1 MANKDTRILKSNTLE
16 EFRQKSNEIS
26 LHLGDNDQL
35 NVRVADKTF
44 NFTNVSAGRTLFH
57 NGDDASKIIDFEI
70 KPEESLDNTAG
81 YIILKGSPTI
91 PAAFVPDATVTQSGG
106 YSATIVSVTAEKIL
120 VTNSSGSFNSS
131 QNLSVGSSSILAANV
146 ERQIGES
153 YPVGVVR
160 VRVNGTEINQDLL
173 AGGFHV
179 VNLAGRI
186 PLLNSP
192 TVTDFTEGSTVYQ
205 GTNLGSATFSGV
217 VLRATS
223 TELLLKT
230 QTGSFN
236 AGTQIKLDGSSSTIT
251 GANHGAI
258 INIDN
263 SFGNA
268 IELNTPAAA
277 NDDIKISGPT
287 VIDAVNE
294 LQDDIGTTENLNTT
308 ATNIVDAI
316 NEIESVFD
324 ASANKIISSPNF
336 TIDSESDIILDVKGG
351 DVILHDSDIGGT
363 NRFGGFMNL
372 NSGLVI
378 STGPSAAAGIVF
390 DTNGNQIV
398 GGDISLTDN
407 YELKFGQS
415 ADLKIYHDSQN
426 SYIDELGDGSL
437 IVRSNGL
444 GIIQKVATGGTY
456 YDAIQMTAFGV
467 TLHTQGAEK
476 LRTNT
481 SGIQVTGLTDTDTLL
496 ASTSATL
503 ASASV
508 TDLTNNRIVIAGTG
522 GELED
527 DANFTFDGTNF
538 TIGSSKFV
546 VAQATGNTSIV
557 GNLDVDGGT
566 TLDNTAVDGTLGV
579 SGLSTL
585 GSLTVT
591 GATQLNG
598 GLTMD
603 TNKFTVADGSGDT
616 TIAGTLSVTGNVTV
630 GSLDTVAQDVKGS
643 LNELHTQVGS
653 VTFPGPGGATDNTT
667 TLSAIDPTN
676 LTSALV
682 ALDHEIGDTDVY
694 NDGTYGANTIAGTLQ
709 LLQTGVINNDTN
721 ITDLFTDVGN
731 LTLSAGLGSDLTTAV
746 NSLSTQV
753 GNNDS
758 DISNLATTI
767 DGTSTVPSSVSLTG
781 LSSTNIKAALNELAA
796 EKLNLNTGGT
806 TGAISRINAG
816 SDSVQDVISRLTL
829 TGDITFKPGSDI
841 SGANSTNASTF
852 TFNTGTTLDIS
863 NASLLLPGSAS
874 NVNIFSTSF
883 LEVDG
888 NVETPMGFS
897 VDRAHVTQ
905 TNKSDVRIQ
914 WNENH
919 TDGTSATKPARGW
932 QLQGLSDS
940 GNSNTADIVTFYNAK
955 ELFNIEST
963 PSGYNFSSDKGIKA
977 YWDASNQKL
986 GLDVNDPTVQ
996 LSGDVTGSATMTN
1009 LGSINIATTI
1019 QPNSVALGT
1028 DTTGN
1033 YVTSV
1038 SSANNYQIVV
1048 NGNTGE
1054 VRSVTVGIPTDFR
1067 MPGTAK
1073 VLSTT
1078 NSTSKTTGALTVAGG
1093 VGINDDLYVGGD
1105 LYVEGDKVQLDTETL
1120 TVEDTLVLAGNNLS
1134 SEPSSGGFGL
1144 EVGPITNPS
1153 GVASGVTGAHSIV
1166 YNYGAAGGGRWEA
1179 DGSLILSEA
1188 TLGSPDV
1195 AAGSGSNFELGLSKR
1210 LHFNAGTGIGV
1221 AAASNGNDIDITIT
1235 NTLDGYSGWF
1245 LSTQGTDRGNIA
1257 DDERV
1262 DFHGGTAL
1270 TATYDTTNT
1279 NRVIFNHNNFGS
1291 PGTYGQAGTEDG
1303 TYIKSLTVNAQGHVT
1318 AVTTDDFDD
1327 RYDNYNH
1334 WKLYLNN
1341 ASVDNITSG
1350 ERLGFDEGAA
1360 IDLSYDNNDITISH
1374 QDTSNVGNLSSDN
1387 SGNTFIQDLAL
1398 TFDTFGHVTGATVG
1412 TGTVTVGDA
1421 TITLQAQALDG
1432 VHGITMDSDNSFTTN
1447 QSTNEI
1453 ITIAHANTSS
1463 QASVNN
1469 SSNNVIQDVTLDT
1482 YGHVTGLVS
1491 KEITSVSGNAGSAN
1505 TLYVTADNDGPT
1517 NNSQNYPLTYI
1528 NAGGSAY
1535 RSFYEDDNLT
1545 YNPVT
1550 NTLNAGTF
1558 NGSIAY
1564 SNVTGTPTIGNGTLS
1579 ISGGTYIS
1587 GSTTFTANQ
1596 SGNSTVTLNHDNTSR
1611 SDSTGSASP
1620 GYGGTF
1626 EIVDGSA
1633 ASNGVVT
1640 NAQGHVTSVITKTI
1654 TMPSAQSI
1662 GNGTHTITENSSYMS
1677 VSNSGGAFTANKS
1690 SDTTDTISLNA
1701 SSSNTANYIVARNA
1715 DGYIFVTYL
1724 NASGSVPTSV
1734 SANTAPAV
1742 MTGGNGSD
1750 NYLRGYNATGVRSFL
1765 NVANGA
1771 TAAFSVH
1778 DDANSSVSIGTGT
1791 NLHLRGGTGM
1801 DVDRTAGSSIFTF
1814 KNTSP
1819 NVTTNLSMQ
1828 QSGAYGNIVKVLSSD
1843 GTDAQIGLAVANSYA
1858 GLMSYQD
1865 KAKLDGIATG
1875 ANAYVLP
1882 TYPANMN
1889 QYVRTTDNVY
1899 FEGLMVGQ
1907 TSGVAA
1913 NTIRCVGDVVA
1924 YYSDDRLKDKIGNIE
1939 NALEKVNKLNG
1950 FTFTP
1955 NQDAVDLGVDP
1966 DSETVRVG
1974 VSAQEVEEVLPE
1986 AVKDA
1991 PVENDKGYKT
2001 VQYEKMVPLLIEAI
2015 KELTEQNKELRSEI
2029 EGLKSINS

>member
-106 YSATIVSVTAEKIL
+106 YSATIVSITAEKIL
-120 VTNSSGSFNSS
+120 VTNSSGSFNSA
-131 QNLSVGSSSILAANV
+131 QNLAVGSSSILAANI

-205 GTNLGSATFSGV
+205 GTSLGSATFSGV

-258 INIDN
+258 VNIDN

-351 DVILHDSDIGGT
+351 DVILKDSDIGGT

-372 NSGLVI
+372 NSGLII
-378 STGPSAAAGIVF
+378 STGPAGTAGIVF

-398 GGDISLTDN
+398 GGDISLADN
-407 YELKFGQS
+407 FELKFGQS

-444 GIIQKVATGGTY
+444 GIINKVATGGTY

-481 SGIQVTGLTDTDTLL
+481 TGIQVTGLTDTDTLL

-508 TDLTNNRIVIAGTG
+508 TDLTNNRIVIVGAG

-527 DANFTFDGTNF
+527 DANLTFDGTNF
-538 TIGSSKFV
+538 TVGSSKFV
-546 VAQATGNTSIV
+546 VAQASGNTSIV
-557 GNLDVDGGT
+557 GNLDVDGAT
-566 TLDNTAVDGTLGV
+566 TLDNTDVDGTLGV

-603 TNKFTVADGSGDT
+603 TDKFTVANGSGNT
-616 TIAGTLSVTGNVTV
+616 TIGGTLSVTGNVTV

-653 VTFPGPGGATDNTT
+653 VTFPGPGGASDNTT

-694 NDGTYGANTIAGTLQ
+694 NDGTYGANTIADTLQ

-721 ITDLFTDVGN
+721 ITDLFADVGS
-731 LTLSAGLGSDLTTAV
+731 LTLSAGLGSDLTSAV

-758 DISNLATTI
+758 DISNLALTI

-852 TFNTGTTLDIS
+852 TFNTGTVLDIS

-919 TDGTSATKPARGW
+919 TDGTSAAKPARGW

-986 GLDVNDPTVQ
+986 SLDVNDPTVQ

-1009 LGSINIATTI
+1009 LGNINIATTI

-1038 SSANNYQIVV
+1038 SGTQYQIVD

-1054 VRSVTVGIPTDFR
+1054 VRSVTLGIPNDFR

-1093 VGINDDLYVGGD
+1093 VGINKDLYVGGD
-1105 LYVEGDKVQLDTETL
+1105 LVVQGDTVTLNTETL
-1120 TVEDTLVLAGNNLS
+1120 TVEDTLVLAGNNLT
-1134 SEPSSGGFGL
+1134 SEPGSGGFGL
-1144 EVGPITNPS
+1144 EVGPITSPS
-1153 GVASGVTGAHSIV
+1153 GVAAGVTGAHSIV
-1166 YNYGAAGGGRWEA
+1166 YNYGASGGGRWEA

-1195 AAGSGSNFELGLSKR
+1195 AAGSSSNFELGLSKR

-1221 AAASNGNDIDITIT
+1221 AAASNGNDIDITIS

-1262 DFHGGTAL
+1262 DFFGGTDL
-1270 TATYDTTNT
+1270 TAAYNTTST
-1279 NRVIFNHNNFGS
+1279 NRVIFNHNNSGVTA
-1291 PGTYGQAGTEDG
+1291 GTYGQPGTEDG
-1303 TYIKSLTVNAQGHVT
+1303 TYVKSLTVNARGHVT

-1327 RYDNYNH
+1327 RYDNYGS
-1334 WKLYLNN
+1334 WTIRDGDTTTYP
-1341 ASVDNITSG
+1341 ITSG
-1350 ERLGFDEGAA
+1350 DTLQITGGAGLTSNFVGDDQLE
-1360 IDLSYDNNDITISH
+1360 IKHN
-1374 QDTSNVGNLSSDN
+1374 DTSSVGNLSSDN

-1412 TGTVTVGDA
+1412 TGTVSVGNA
-1421 TITLQAQALDG
+1421 TITLQAQAVDG
-1432 VHGITMDSDNSFTTN
+1432 VHGITMDADNSFTTN

-1463 QASVNN
+1463 QSSVNN
-1469 SSNNVIQDVTLDT
+1469 SGNNVIQDVTLDT

-1517 NNSQNYPLTYI
+1517 GNSQNYPLTYI
-1528 NAGGSAY
+1528 NAGGSAH

-1564 SNVTGTPTIGNGTLS
+1564 SNVTGTPAAPGDG
-1579 ISGGTYIS
+1579 
-1587 GSTTFTANQ
+1587 
-1596 SGNSTVTLNHDNTSR
+1596 TVTLAGGTALHINETDKNFSMNQTNNQTITIDHDDIGTGEA
-1611 SDSTGSASP
+1611 TGTQLTMGFGSAVSL
-1620 GYGGTF
+1620 
-1626 EIVDGSA
+1626 
-1633 ASNGVVT
+1633 VT
-1640 NAQGHVTSVITKTI
+1640 DIAVNDQGHVTSYGRRSIKWPSSPAAPGDGMLTI
-1654 TMPSAQSI
+1654 QDDSDYLGVTTTG
-1662 GNGTHTITENSSYMS
+1662 GN
-1677 VSNSGGAFTANKS
+1677 FTANKS
-1690 SDTTDTISLNA
+1690 DGTVATISLNA

-1715 DGYIFVTYL
+1715 SGYIFVTYL

-1734 SANTAPAV
+1734 SANTAPAIL
-1742 MTGGNGSD
+1742 TGGNGSD
-1750 NYLRGYNATGVRSFL
+1750 NYLRGYNANGVRSF
-1765 NVANGA
+1765 
-1771 TAAFSVH
+1771 
-1778 DDANSSVSIGTGT
+1778 IGT
-1791 NLHLRGGTGM
+1791 
-1801 DVDRTAGSSIFTF
+1801 ASS
-1814 KNTSP
+1814 
-1819 NVTTNLSMQ
+1819 TTNGLIKIGFTTNSASRNYAVQLSGGKAYVNVPWVDTNTDTVYTLPTASASTKGGITTNFTTNASARNYKVQM
-1828 QSGAYGNIVKVLSSD
+1828 SG
-1843 GTDAQIGLAVANSYA
+1843 T
-1858 GLMSYQD
+1858 
-1865 KAKLDGIATG
+1865 
-1875 ANAYVLP
+1875 NAYVNVP
-1882 TYPANMN
+1882 WTDTNTTYSAGSFMSASAPNIQAKFSALGVGTNASG
-1889 QYVRTTDNVY
+1889 TTG
-1899 FEGLMVGQ
+1899 E
-1907 TSGVAA
+1907 
-1913 NTIRCVGDVVA
+1913 IRATNDVTA
-1924 YYSDDRLKDKIGNIE
+1924 FYSDDRLKTKLGSIE
-1939 NALEKVNKLNG
+1939 NALDKVNSLSG
-1950 FTFTP
+1950 FIYEP
-1955 NQDAVDLGVDP
+1955 NERAIELGYQK
-1966 DSETVRVG
+1966 EERVG
-1974 VSAQEVEEVLPE
+1974 VSAQEVEAVLPQ

-1991 PVENDKGYKT
+1991 PINTEITEGDNDYKT